1 MEDNELLS
9 ILKAGCPFFLAER
22 RSRESVTDEAQLDPT
37 NSVNTCWV
45 KLHPSEEYLQ
55 IGCVPSIEWN
65 EEQTEFV
72 DMNETIPLK
81 DVVEVVPNV
90 DGEANFHSLTIFTK
104 HEETFELISSVHRD
118 FENWLAGL
126 RLLISRCTASVS
138 AESSEVANSGC
149 YNPDMASANSF
160 IETLQDQVADQTGL
174 IDNLSE
180 EVLRLSSLQYRRD
193 EAIDN
198 IINALQNGG
207 VGSKTARDEIVDEEV
222 RALKEEIRELRHF
235 LRKKDYL
242 LQEFQRVLPR
252 SRALT
257 CWSRSQIT
265 KAGPSSLNVESD
277 RGRVCHSSSPP
288 RCRLGYDRL
297 TTFLAKTTSI
307 HFLDDDTAGHTTSV
321 QVLIGLQTSRTTSAV
336 ITICGGTTLTMAA
349 SEKEIG
355 TGATAA
361 ASIATV
367 GTPQDRQ
374 KTDKRPS
381 CLLRPT
387 CAKKF
392 LYRDA
397 RDTITIIIITV
408 IDTTRDQTALLEA
421 VHGRAREKHTH
432 APDTIKTTN
441 PYKYENI

>member
-1 MEDNELLS
+1 MEGSELLS

-22 RSRESVTDEAQLDPT
+22 RSRELVTDEAELDPA

-104 HEETFELISSVHRD
+104 HEDTFELISSVHRD

-149 YNPDMASANSF
+149 YNPDMASADSF

-180 EVLRLSSLQYRRD
+180 EVLRLSSVQYRRD

-207 VGSKTARDEIVDEEV
+207 VGSKTARDEIV
-222 RALKEEIRELRHF
+222 
-235 LRKKDYL
+235 
-242 LQEFQRVLPR
+242 
-252 SRALT
+252 
-257 CWSRSQIT
+257 
-265 KAGPSSLNVESD
+265 
-277 RGRVCHSSSPP
+277 
-288 RCRLGYDRL
+288 
-297 TTFLAKTTSI
+297 
-307 HFLDDDTAGHTTSV
+307 
-321 QVLIGLQTSRTTSAV
+321 
-336 ITICGGTTLTMAA
+336 
-349 SEKEIG
+349 
-355 TGATAA
+355 
-361 ASIATV
+361 
-367 GTPQDRQ
+367 
-374 KTDKRPS
+374 
-381 CLLRPT
+381 
-387 CAKKF
+387 
-392 LYRDA
+392 
-397 RDTITIIIITV
+397 
-408 IDTTRDQTALLEA
+408 
-421 VHGRAREKHTH
+421 
-432 APDTIKTTN
+432 
-441 PYKYENI
+441 

>member
-104 HEETFELISSVHRD
+104 HEESMITSLAPAARLCTLMLQTFELISSVHRD

-222 RALKEEIRELRHF
+222 RALKEEIREVCLVFTRLALSELGAGVEQFTCPLSHEMPKLDIVLF
-235 LRKKDYL
+235 EVLLIHSKK
-242 LQEFQRVLPR
+242 
-252 SRALT
+252 
-257 CWSRSQIT
+257 
-265 KAGPSSLNVESD
+265 
-277 RGRVCHSSSPP
+277 
-288 RCRLGYDRL
+288 
-297 TTFLAKTTSI
+297 
-307 HFLDDDTAGHTTSV
+307 
-321 QVLIGLQTSRTTSAV
+321 
-336 ITICGGTTLTMAA
+336 
-349 SEKEIG
+349 
-355 TGATAA
+355 
-361 ASIATV
+361 
-367 GTPQDRQ
+367 
-374 KTDKRPS
+374 
-381 CLLRPT
+381 
-387 CAKKF
+387 
-392 LYRDA
+392 
-397 RDTITIIIITV
+397 
-408 IDTTRDQTALLEA
+408 
-421 VHGRAREKHTH
+421 
-432 APDTIKTTN
+432 
-441 PYKYENI
+441 